1 MKKQTH
7 KEHEAAEPTQD
18 STQNRPEAADTNQS
32 NTVADGFENNI
43 KAEETASPVD
53 EEKLAT
59 DKELKRLTDEI
70 AAKSDAFLRLTAEY
84 QNYRRRVEKEKQE
97 LIKFGNEKLVV
108 DLLKVLDNFDRALS
122 TVDYDCEENKNLVS
136 GIEMIRKSLSDL
148 LKDYGVSPIEAVG
161 QTFDPELH
169 HAVMTEA
176 AEGVAPDTVLDEFQK
191 GYTLHQK
198 VVRHSMVKVSAH
210 G

>member
-7 KEHEAAEPTQD
+7 KEQTANEQEAILETAPQGTKD
-18 STQNRPEAADTNQS
+18 NG
-32 NTVADGFENNI
+32 VADGHL
-43 KAEETASPVD
+43 ETPEPPTNDA
-53 EEKLAT
+53 
-59 DKELKRLTDEI
+59 DKEIKRLTEEL
-70 AAKSDAFLRLTAEY
+70 AAKGDAFLRLTAEY

-122 TVDYDCEENKNLVS
+122 AVDYDCEENKNLIS

-148 LKDYGVSPIEAVG
+148 LKDYGVAAIEAVG
-161 QTFDPELH
+161 QLFDPVMH

-176 AEGVAPDTVLDEFQK
+176 AEGIAPDTVLDEFQK
-191 GYTLHQK
+191 GYTLNQK
-198 VVRHSMVKVSAH
+198 VIRPSMVKVSSH
-210 G
+210 

>member
-7 KEHEAAEPTQD
+7 TDQVTKDQASKEETAKNPD
-18 STQNRPEAADTNQS
+18 PVIDADQLKANEKE
-32 NTVADGFENNI
+32 VADGRQETPEPQI
-43 KAEETASPVD
+43 SEAE
-53 EEKLAT
+53 
-59 DKELKRLTDEI
+59 KEVQRLTGEL
-70 AAKSDAFLRLTAEY
+70 AAKGDAFLRLTAEY

-136 GIEMIRKSLSDL
+136 GIEMIRKSMSDL
-148 LKDYGVSPIEAVG
+148 LKDYGVEAIEAVG
-161 QTFDPELH
+161 QVFDPIMH

-191 GYTLHQK
+191 GYTLNQK
-198 VVRHSMVKVSAH
+198 VIRPAMVKVSAH
-210 G
+210 

>member
-7 KEHEAAEPTQD
+7 KEQEPVLEMD
-18 STQNRPEAADTNQS
+18 PLQS
-32 NTVADGFENNI
+32 KENGVADGHLETPEPQENG
-43 KAEETASPVD
+43 A
-53 EEKLAT
+53 
-59 DKELKRLTDEI
+59 DKEIQRLTEEL

-97 LIKFGNEKLVV
+97 LIKYGNEKLVV

-122 TVDYDCEENKNLVS
+122 AVDYDCEENKNLIS

-148 LKDYGVSPIEAVG
+148 LKDYGVESIEAVG
-161 QTFDPELH
+161 QIFDPIMH

-176 AEGVAPDTVLDEFQK
+176 AEGVAPETVLDEFQK
-191 GYTLHQK
+191 GYTLNQK
-198 VVRHSMVKVSAH
+198 VIRPSMVKVAAH
-210 G
+210 

>member
-1 MKKQTH
+1 VKKQTH
-7 KEHEAAEPTQD
+7 KEQEAAEPTQD
-18 STQNRPEAADTNQS
+18 MNLNQADAAQS
-32 NTVADGFENNI
+32 NTEADGLGNATKPEDAAVP
-43 KAEETASPVD
+43 AED
-53 EEKLAT
+53 EKLAA
-59 DKELKRLTDEI
+59 DKEIKRLTDEL
-70 AAKSDAFLRLTAEY
+70 ASKSDAYLRLTAEY

-122 TVDYDCEENKNLVS
+122 TVDYDCVENKNLVS

-148 LKDYGVSPIEAVG
+148 LKDYGVTAIDAVG
-161 QTFDPELH
+161 QNFDPELH

-191 GYTLHQK
+191 GYTLHKK
-198 VVRHSMVKVSAH
+198 VIRPSMVKVSAH

>member
-7 KEHEAAEPTQD
+7 KEQTANEQETILETAPQGTKE
-18 STQNRPEAADTNQS
+18 NE
-32 NTVADGFENNI
+32 VADGHL
-43 KAEETASPVD
+43 ETPEPPTNDA
-53 EEKLAT
+53 
-59 DKELKRLTDEI
+59 DKEIKRLTEEL
-70 AAKSDAFLRLTAEY
+70 AAKGDAFLRLTAEY

-122 TVDYDCEENKNLVS
+122 AVDYDCEENKNLIS

-148 LKDYGVSPIEAVG
+148 LKDYGVATIEAVG
-161 QTFDPELH
+161 QLFDPVMH

-176 AEGVAPDTVLDEFQK
+176 AEGIAPDTVLDEFQK
-191 GYTLHQK
+191 GYTLNQK
-198 VVRHSMVKVSAH
+198 VIRPSMVKVSSH
-210 G
+210 

>member
-7 KEHEAAEPTQD
+7 NEKAANAQSTNEQAPILETDSQGTKENE
-18 STQNRPEAADTNQS
+18 
-32 NTVADGFENNI
+32 VADGRP
-43 KAEETASPVD
+43 ETPEPPLSEA
-53 EEKLAT
+53 
-59 DKELKRLTDEI
+59 DKEVQRLTGEL
-70 AAKSDAFLRLTAEY
+70 AAKGDALLRLTAEY

-122 TVDYDCEENKNLVS
+122 AVDYDCEENKNLIS

-148 LKDYGVSPIEAVG
+148 LKDYGVQSIEAVG
-161 QTFDPELH
+161 QVFDPIMH

-191 GYTLHQK
+191 GYTLNQK
-198 VVRHSMVKVSAH
+198 VIRPSMVKVAAH
-210 G
+210 

>member
-7 KEHEAAEPTQD
+7 KEQTENEQEAILETAPQGTKD
-18 STQNRPEAADTNQS
+18 NG
-32 NTVADGFENNI
+32 VADGHL
-43 KAEETASPVD
+43 ETPEPPTNDA
-53 EEKLAT
+53 
-59 DKELKRLTDEI
+59 DKEIKRLTEEL
-70 AAKSDAFLRLTAEY
+70 AAKGDAFLRLTAEY

-122 TVDYDCEENKNLVS
+122 AVDYDCEENKNLIS

-148 LKDYGVSPIEAVG
+148 LKDYGVAAIEAVG
-161 QTFDPELH
+161 QLFDPVMH

-176 AEGVAPDTVLDEFQK
+176 AEGIAPDTVLDEFQK
-191 GYTLHQK
+191 GYTLNQK
-198 VVRHSMVKVSAH
+198 VIRPSMVKVSSH
-210 G
+210 

>member
-7 KEHEAAEPTQD
+7 KEQEPVLEMD
-18 STQNRPEAADTNQS
+18 PLQS
-32 NTVADGFENNI
+32 KENGLADGHLETPEPQENG
-43 KAEETASPVD
+43 A
-53 EEKLAT
+53 
-59 DKELKRLTDEI
+59 DKEIQRLTEEL

-97 LIKFGNEKLVV
+97 LIKYGNEKLVV

-122 TVDYDCEENKNLVS
+122 AVDYDCEENKNLIS

-148 LKDYGVSPIEAVG
+148 LKDYGVQSIEAVG
-161 QTFDPELH
+161 QIFDPILH

-176 AEGVAPDTVLDEFQK
+176 AEGVAPETVLDEFQK
-191 GYTLHQK
+191 GYTLNQK
-198 VVRHSMVKVSAH
+198 VIRPSMVKVAAH
-210 G
+210 

>member
-7 KEHEAAEPTQD
+7 KEQTANEQEAILETAPQG
-18 STQNRPEAADTNQS
+18 TNE
-32 NTVADGFENNI
+32 NEVADGHL
-43 KAEETASPVD
+43 ETPEPPTNDA
-53 EEKLAT
+53 
-59 DKELKRLTDEI
+59 DKEIKRLTEEL
-70 AAKSDAFLRLTAEY
+70 AAKGDAFLRLTAEY

-122 TVDYDCEENKNLVS
+122 AVDYDCEENKNLIS

-148 LKDYGVSPIEAVG
+148 LKDYGVDPIEAVG
-161 QTFDPELH
+161 QLFDPVMH

-176 AEGVAPDTVLDEFQK
+176 AEGIAPDTVLDEFQK
-191 GYTLHQK
+191 GYTLNQK
-198 VVRHSMVKVSAH
+198 VIRPSMVKVSSH
-210 G
+210 

>member
-1 MKKQTH
+1 LKKQTH
-7 KEHEAAEPTQD
+7 KEQTTNEQEAILE
-18 STQNRPEAADTNQS
+18 TNPQGTKES
-32 NTVADGFENNI
+32 EVADGRP
-43 KAEETASPVD
+43 ETPEPPVN
-53 EEKLAT
+53 ESEK
-59 DKELKRLTDEI
+59 EVQRLTEEL
-70 AAKSDAFLRLTAEY
+70 AAKGDAFLRLTAEY

-122 TVDYDCEENKNLVS
+122 SVDYDCEENKNLIS

-148 LKDYGVSPIEAVG
+148 LKDYGVDTIEAVG
-161 QTFDPELH
+161 QLFDPVMH

-191 GYTLHQK
+191 GYTLNQK
-198 VVRHSMVKVSAH
+198 VIRPSMVKVSAH
-210 G
+210 